1 MSFNKKQVKNT
12 LPPQNGNHLQGL
24 RVRGRVYVHA
34 CDIYKMYVSMHDVYV
49 CVYSM
54 NLYHTDVF
62 IMYMIH
68 PNKKR
73 APKYVNLNM
82 QHTEQCYIF
91 HMSILETI
99 QISINQ
105 DMNK

>member
-24 RVRGRVYVHA
+24 RVRGCVYGHA
-34 CDIYKMYVSMHDVYV
+34 RNIYKMYVSMHDVYV

-62 IMYMIH
+62 IMHMTY

-73 APKYVNLNM
+73 SPKYVNLNM
-82 QHTEQCYIF
+82 QHTEQYYIF
-91 HMSILETI
+91 YMSILETI